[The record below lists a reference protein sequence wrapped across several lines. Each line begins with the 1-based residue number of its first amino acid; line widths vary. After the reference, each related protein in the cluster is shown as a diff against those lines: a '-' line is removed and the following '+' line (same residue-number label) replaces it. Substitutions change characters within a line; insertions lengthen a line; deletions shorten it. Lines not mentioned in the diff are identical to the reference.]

1 MYVGTDVDLK
11 WLALGALLAVI
22 KWGHIWR
29 QRTNCKQGIMTVDDD
44 RQATAGVPE
53 ESDDVEKATS
63 VQPAI
68 PIPQEQDE
76 EAKDSHADIPL
87 EPRRIPRR
95 NSALPP
101 VRDVLKR
108 TTSLSQASVHGG

>member
-1 MYVGTDVDLK
+1 
-11 WLALGALLAVI
+11 VI

-29 QRTNCKQGIMTVDDD
+29 QNTNLKQGILTVDDD
-44 RQATAGVPE
+44 RQTAAEVPGGSE
-53 ESDDVEKATS
+53 DIEKAPS

-76 EAKDSHADIPL
+76 EAKDSHGDIPL
-87 EPRRIPRR
+87 ETRRLPRR
-95 NSALPP
+95 SSTLPP

>member
-1 MYVGTDVDLK
+1 M
-11 WLALGALLAVI
+11 I

-29 QRTNCKQGIMTVDDD
+29 QSTNLKQGILTVDDD
-44 RQATAGVPE
+44 RQTTAGVPE
-53 ESDDVEKATS
+53 ESEDIEKATG
-63 VQPAI
+63 VQPEI

-76 EAKDSHADIPL
+76 EAKDSHGDLPL

>member
-1 MYVGTDVDLK
+1 MLTSK

-29 QRTNCKQGIMTVDDD
+29 QRTNFKQGIMTVDDD
-44 RQATAGVPE
+44 RQTTAGVPE
-53 ESDDVEKATS
+53 ESDDVEKATG

-68 PIPQEQDE
+68 PVPQEQDE
-76 EAKDSHADIPL
+76 EAKDSHGDIPL